1 MNQTNLLKPHT
12 PWFRFPVQLLL
23 FIAILILTMGVV
35 TASQPQNSRK
45 RATASDATGNATPK
59 KVARNKP
66 LTAADQRAAEQRLED
81 LGYWTGPVDGRW
93 DATSHHA
100 LIAFQKVERLKPTGQ
115 MNRACFE
122 ALLAANRPSP
132 LETGPAHIE
141 VDLIRQ
147 VLFVVDDAGVVS
159 HILPVS
165 SGSGKEFKSQG
176 WARDAITHPGR
187 YKVLQKIPGWKKSP
201 LGRLYY
207 PVYFMYGTA
216 IHGYQS
222 VPTKPASHGCVR
234 IPMVVA
240 IPFFKMIPLGMPVIV
255 HRGDP
260 PPPLPLAALPSH

>member
-1 MNQTNLLKPHT
+1 MNQTKLLIMRT
-12 PWFRFPVQLLL
+12 PWYQFPVQISL
-23 FIAILILTMGVV
+23 FIAILILTVVVV
-35 TASQPQNSRK
+35 TAGPQNSRK
-45 RATASDATGNATPK
+45 RITAPDTQGEATPK

-66 LTAADQRAAEQRLED
+66 LTAADHRAAEQRLAD
-81 LGYWTGPVDGRW
+81 LGYWTGPIDGRW

-100 LIAFQKVERLKPTGQ
+100 LIAFQKVERMKPTGQ
-115 MNRACFE
+115 LNRAVFE
-122 ALLAANRPSP
+122 AILAANRPSP
-132 LETGPAHIE
+132 LEKGPAHIE

-147 VLFVVDDAGVVS
+147 ALFVVDDDGVVS

-165 SGSGKEFKSQG
+165 SGSGKEFISQG

-240 IPFFKMIPLGMPVIV
+240 KDFFKMIPVGMPVIV

-260 PPPLPLAALPSH
+260 PAPLPVLSSH

>member
-1 MNQTNLLKPHT
+1 MNRIELLTNRSL
-12 PWFRFPVQLLL
+12 WYRFPVRLSLL
-23 FIAILILTMGVV
+23 ISILTLTAGVI
-35 TASQPQNSRK
+35 TAARPQSSRN
-45 RATASDATGNATPK
+45 RRVATETQGDAAPK
-59 KVARNKP
+59 KVVKNKP
-66 LTAADQRAAEQRLED
+66 LTAADHRAAEQRLAD
-81 LGYWTGPVDGRW
+81 LGYWTGRIDGRW
-93 DATSHHA
+93 DETSHHA
-100 LIAFQKVERLKPTGQ
+100 LIAFQKVERLKITGQ
-115 MNRACFE
+115 INRAVFD

-147 VLFVVDDAGVVS
+147 ALFIVDDNGVVTR
-159 HILPVS
+159 ILPVS
-165 SGSGKEFKSQG
+165 SGSGKEFISQG

-187 YKVLQKIPGWKKSP
+187 YKVLQKLPGWKKSP

-240 IPFFKMIPLGMPVIV
+240 KEFFRMIPVGMPVIV
-255 HRGDP
+255 HQGDP
-260 PPPLPLAALPSH
+260 PPPLAVIPSH